1 MLDVDMGVTNN
12 IELKFVIINSQLMDI
27 EIETAV

>member
-1 MLDVDMGVTNN
+1 MLDVDMEVTNN